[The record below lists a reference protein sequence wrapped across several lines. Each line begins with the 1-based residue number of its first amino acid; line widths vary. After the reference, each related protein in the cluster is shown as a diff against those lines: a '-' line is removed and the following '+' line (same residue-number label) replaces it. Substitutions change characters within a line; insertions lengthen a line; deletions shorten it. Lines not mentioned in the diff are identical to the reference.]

1 MRYSIKNRDAT
12 QQIVKNLFNKT
23 NSKSKSASKHSFSQS
38 DLARDTDML
47 LADPKIYVI
56 LNKTFKRAI
65 NKVAALKFNKKNNL
79 MAK

>member
-1 MRYSIKNRDAT
+1 MH
-12 QQIVKNLFNKT
+12 NLFSKT
-23 NSKSKSASKHSFSQS
+23 NSKSKSASKHSFSHNK
-38 DLARDTDML
+38 LAVDTDLL

-65 NKVAALKFNKKNNL
+65 NKVATLKFNKKNNL